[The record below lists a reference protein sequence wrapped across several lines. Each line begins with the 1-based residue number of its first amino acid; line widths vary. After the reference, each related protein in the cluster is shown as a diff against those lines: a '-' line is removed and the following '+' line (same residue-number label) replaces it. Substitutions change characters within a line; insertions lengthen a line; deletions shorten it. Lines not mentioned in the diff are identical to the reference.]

1 MKIFRKKL
9 TANTEEIFNINSHY
23 VTVLNMGEGNV
34 FVNFDD
40 TATTD
45 SLIIPAGMGRSF
57 CFPAVVHDVHVVS
70 DGTPL
75 IQIDDAR

>member
-23 VTVLNMGEGNV
+23 VTVLNIGEGNV

-57 CFPAVVHDVHVVS
+57 SFQRAVQSVHLIS
-70 DGTPL
+70 DGTPTV
-75 IQIDDAR
+75 QIDDMT